1 MQHAITDRCHWHQ
14 QKQKCCLHETFCFL
28 CSARKTKRHQFLK
41 TINNAPT
48 MYKNITQKH
57 NDLLNLL
64 FITLMGKI
72 TSLLSMWTWSLP
84 GESVDQPCVFSYD
97 FACWSWDTQSKPP
110 ANYKNKQTK
119 KNIQICSWKTRFRV
133 YKAMINSGSTDKM
146 FFCTPC
152 KHNLN
157 DPHDKILLKNKVIYT
172 QKCEEQVGWISS
184 FALQPNDFWVNQL
197 ECACMCTQGF
207 TAS

>member
-1 MQHAITDRCHWHQ
+1 MHPRCTKISHKNTMVFWI
-14 QKQKCCLHETFCFL
+14 CCLLLWWAKLPHYWVCEHGHYLVSLWINLAFFL
-28 CSARKTKRHQFLK
+28 M
-41 TINNAPT
+41 I
-48 MYKNITQKH
+48 
-57 NDLLNLL
+57 LLVGPG
-64 FITLMGKI
+64 IHSQ
-72 TSLLSMWTWSLP
+72 SLLPT
-84 GESVDQPCVFSYD
+84 
-97 FACWSWDTQSKPP
+97 TKT
-110 ANYKNKQTK
+110 NKQK